1 MAGPPASSSRAV
13 TGYAGAHRRGLPGPK
28 AAIRRGVMRAGRS
41 GALGGPDPGRGGEL
55 VDPSGHV
62 DVASGHPTRVMAGQ
76 RDRDGRISEMEV
88 RMVIGGLRGLADPV
102 HEGEPGGEVAGG
114 EIGRASCRG
123 RGWRWVSGVGVKRK
137 TVTLE

>member
-13 TGYAGAHRRGLPGPK
+13 TGYAGAHRRVLPGPQ
-28 AAIRRGVMRAGRS
+28 APIRRGLMRAGRS

-102 HEGEPGGEVAGG
+102 HEGEPGGEAAAGAG
-114 EIGRASCRG
+114 AGQSTRG
-123 RGWRWVSGVGVKRK
+123 APP
-137 TVTLE
+137 T